1 MLKIDLPLVKSVLE
15 LLPKRGLI
23 PLRLTTTAS
32 VADAGIHKK
41 VLGSGTTTWLISNE
55 EIKSNM
61 KVAKS
66 LDEPDLLIKDATK
79 TS

>member
-1 MLKIDLPLVKSVLE
+1 MQEFI
-15 LLPKRGLI
+15 
-23 PLRLTTTAS
+23 
-32 VADAGIHKK
+32 KK

-55 EIKSNM
+55 EIKGNM